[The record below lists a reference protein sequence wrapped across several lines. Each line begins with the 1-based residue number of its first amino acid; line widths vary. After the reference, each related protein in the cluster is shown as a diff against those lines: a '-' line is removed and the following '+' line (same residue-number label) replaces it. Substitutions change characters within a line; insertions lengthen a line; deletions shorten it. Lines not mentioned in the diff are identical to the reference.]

1 MTVNAASVP
10 VTGVTL
16 NQSSLSLKPGAGATL
31 TVTVNPS
38 NATEKTVT
46 WSSSN
51 PSVATVSNGTVS
63 AVGAGTATITATA
76 GGKSAACT
84 VTVAQKV
91 NLQIGTASLSPAT
104 VGTLYSQ
111 RLVANSSE
119 PVTWSVGSGVLPT
132 GLTLSNGAISG
143 TPTKAGSYS
152 FTISAS
158 NGTGTDSKA
167 YVLVVNNS
175 AAPKSDV
182 HFERRRVYRQDQF
195 SDVPASQWFAK
206 TVASAYELGLMQG
219 TSSTTF
225 YPGGDVTIAEA
236 VTMAARVHSINATGT
251 ENFVQTGN
259 WYQVYL
265 DYAYQNGIISY
276 DYYNSDVTQ
285 KATRAQFAEIFAG
298 SLPAQSLSAINQ
310 VADDAVPDVK
320 MSDSYAGS
328 VYTLYRAG
336 ILTGSDSTRRFF
348 NPQSHITRA
357 EAATILSR
365 MAESD
370 NRVEFSLG
378 G

>member
-1 MTVNAASVP
+1 
-10 VTGVTL
+10 
-16 NQSSLSLKPGAGATL
+16 
-31 TVTVNPS
+31 
-38 NATEKTVT
+38 
-46 WSSSN
+46 
-51 PSVATVSNGTVS
+51 
-63 AVGAGTATITATA
+63 
-76 GGKSAACT
+76 
-84 VTVAQKV
+84 
-91 NLQIGTASLSPAT
+91 
-104 VGTLYSQ
+104 
-111 RLVANSSE
+111 
-119 PVTWSVGSGVLPT
+119 
-132 GLTLSNGAISG
+132 
-143 TPTKAGSYS
+143 
-152 FTISAS
+152 
-158 NGTGTDSKA
+158 
-167 YVLVVNNS
+167 
-175 AAPKSDV
+175 
-182 HFERRRVYRQDQF
+182 
-195 SDVPASQWFAK
+195 
-206 TVASAYELGLMQG
+206 
-219 TSSTTF
+219 
-225 YPGGDVTIAEA
+225 
-236 VTMAARVHSINATGT
+236 MAARVHSINATGT

-320 MSDSYAGS
+320 MSESYAGS

-348 NPQSHITRA
+348 NPLSHITRA